1 MKFKKTILSAAIVS
15 VAFIG
20 GTLIGIFG
28 YNFANAESNEN
39 QNIEISNVYK
49 TNEYGETY
57 GSAAYATSYETMP
70 DLIWACG
77 EDDISGYV
85 RPSDLYGPIP
95 KTPEEALATQNKLR
109 KEGNRF
115 IPLYDVD
122 GKTVIGKYKISTE
135 ESFTVIKTGEN
146 TGIIETYDGRTVEFE
161 GEKDYESKLKELT
174 GI

>member
-1 MKFKKTILSAAIVS
+1 MKLKKTSISAAIFS
-15 VAFIG
+15 VALIG
-20 GTLIGIFG
+20 GILIGIIG

-39 QNIEISNVYK
+39 QNIDVSNVYK
-49 TNEYGETY
+49 TNKYGETY

-95 KTPEEALATQNKLR
+95 KTPEEALATQNKLSE
-109 KEGNRF
+109 EGNRY

-122 GKTVIGKYKISTE
+122 GKTVIGKYEISTE
-135 ESFTVIKTGEN
+135 KSFTVIETGEN
-146 TGIIETYDGRTVEFE
+146 TGIIKTYDGKTVEFD
-161 GEKDYESKLKELT
+161 GEKDYKSKLKELK